1 MLRNRADPDD
11 SSTDEEGG
19 GGQPLT
25 AAAVSQE
32 ARRLL
37 EDADLLHLQ
46 DDELLQNRC
55 GTVSTADPL
64 GLALFGCALLEL
76 MTCPALVTVQD

>member
-11 SSTDEEGG
+11 SSAEEEG

-37 EDADLLHLQ
+37 EDADLMHLQ

-64 GLALFGCALLEL
+64 GLVLFGCLTVVDALLS
-76 MTCPALVTVQD
+76 PGYSA